1 MMGLFSFFNK
11 SEKTGKDATV
21 SSEELVE
28 NTETSEADRE
38 VETILSFHPEWN
50 VPKEQEY
57 VFRFLSNELEP
68 LKPNQ
73 ISLSGIDIDVD
84 QHEGL
89 MVKAFFRSSLQRSIE
104 MGNAELMLL
113 DAEDNLLASKEF
125 NLQELGEIPA
135 ESARPWVFTFEKP
148 FLKVEGKP
156 ADGWKLA
163 FNVQSLVPHQLDLD
177 PAWEEGL
184 PEEQKDA
191 LRKVIEKL
199 PELNPREVNISGFQ
213 AKIQSEGS
221 LAVSL
226 FIRNGHTQHIT
237 LEQLPL
243 EVLDAN
249 GNLVAHGSFQLPPLV
264 VKANTSKPWTFIF
277 PKDMIKHE
285 QPDFSKWIV
294 RIPQN

>member
-1 MMGLFSFFNK
+1 MGLFSFFNK

-28 NTETSEADRE
+28 QTETGDVDRDI
-38 VETILSFHPEWN
+38 ETTLSFHPDWN

-73 ISLSGIDIDVD
+73 ISLSGIDIDLD
-84 QHEGL
+84 QNEGL
-89 MVKAFFRSSLQRSIE
+89 LVKAFFRSSLSKPIE

-113 DAEDNLLASKEF
+113 DAEDNLIASKEF
-125 NLQELGEIPA
+125 NLKDLGEIPA
-135 ESARPWVFTFEKP
+135 ESARPWVFAFEKQ

-191 LRKVIEKL
+191 LRRVIDQL
-199 PELNPREVNISGFQ
+199 PKLNPREVNFSGFQ
-213 AKIQSEGS
+213 AKVQPEGN

-237 LEQLPL
+237 IEQLPL
-243 EVLDAN
+243 EVLDAS
-249 GNLVAHGSFQLPPLV
+249 GTLVARGSFNLPSLT

-277 PKDMIKHE
+277 PKEMIVME
-285 QPDFSKWIV
+285 NPDFSRWTV
-294 RIPQN
+294 RVPQ

>member
-21 SSEELVE
+21 NSEELVE
-28 NTETSEADRE
+28 QTESGGEDRE
-38 VETILSFHPEWN
+38 VETALSFHPDWN

-73 ISLSGIDIDVD
+73 ISLSGIDIDLD
-84 QHEGL
+84 QSEGL
-89 MVKAFFRSSLQRSIE
+89 MVKAFFRSSLSKPIE

-113 DAEDNLLASKEF
+113 DAADNLIASKEF
-125 NLQELGEIPA
+125 NLKELGEIPA

-148 FLKVEGKP
+148 YLKVEGKP

-191 LRKVIEKL
+191 LRKVIDKL
-199 PELNPREVNISGFQ
+199 PKLNPREVNFSGFQ
-213 AKIQSEGS
+213 AKIQPEGN

-237 LEQLPL
+237 IEQLPL
-243 EVLDAN
+243 EVLDAT
-249 GNLVAHGSFQLPPLV
+249 GTLVARGSFNLPSLT

-277 PKDMIKHE
+277 PKEMIIME
-285 QPDFSKWIV
+285 NPDFSRWTV
-294 RIPQN
+294 RVPQ